1 MLAPHSKQHMSEA
14 TPTSPMPA
22 TTETPA
28 AVPEPEP
35 PLSIEDAAGTSSDYP
50 FNKFRDWETYK
61 SALGEAMSTEFA
73 AESYPKYIKNDDNL
87 LIVKRFIK
95 NGLDPEQALED
106 ILEVAFNEGARY
118 CSEFQGTIIQLVRYL
133 HKVKKAPLYAGSII
147 GRSYDVDLETEL
159 YSTISTRAAILD
171 TFRPKLSER
180 MIADLR
186 RVYENPP
193 EDQECNDGDYDED
206 EEYDDSNDDDIFY
219 YALIEES
226 SYLTELVQAKPAV
239 KAEP

>member
-1 MLAPHSKQHMSEA
+1 
-14 TPTSPMPA
+14 MPA
-22 TTETPA
+22 TSETPA
-28 AVPEPEP
+28 VVPEAPVAVPEPEP

-50 FNKFRDWETYK
+50 FNKFRDWETYL

-118 CSEFQGTIIQLVRYL
+118 CREFEGTIIQLVRYL

-193 EDQECNDGDYDED
+193 EDQECNEDYDDDYDED
-206 EEYDDSNDDDIFY
+206 EEYDNSKDDDIFD

-226 SYLTELVQAKPAV
+226 SYLTELVQAKPAAAAV
-239 KAEP
+239 NAEP

>member
-1 MLAPHSKQHMSEA
+1 MSEA
-14 TPTSPMPA
+14 TPTSPMPNA
-22 TTETPA
+22 TETPA
-28 AVPEPEP
+28 VVPEVPAAAVPESEL

-50 FNKFRDWETYK
+50 FNKFRDWETYL

-106 ILEVAFNEGARY
+106 VLEVAFNEGARY
-118 CSEFQGTIIQLVRYL
+118 CSEFEGTIIQLVRYL

-159 YSTISTRAAILD
+159 HSTISTRAAILD
-171 TFRPKLSER
+171 TFRPKLSEQ

-193 EDQECNDGDYDED
+193 EDQECDEDYDED
-206 EEYDDSNDDDIFY
+206 EEYDDSNDDDVFD

-226 SYLTELVQAKPAV
+226 SYLTELVQAKRAAPV
-239 KAEP
+239 KTEP

>member
-1 MLAPHSKQHMSEA
+1 MSDS
-14 TPTSPMPA
+14 TLPPTSPMPQ
-22 TTETPA
+22 
-28 AVPEPEP
+28 AVPEEP

-73 AESYPKYIKNDDNL
+73 AESYPKYIKNDDDL
-87 LIVKRFIK
+87 LIVKRFVK
-95 NGLDPEQALED
+95 NGLDPETALDD

-118 CSEFQGTIIQLVRYL
+118 CSEFEGTIISLVRYL
-133 HKVKKAPLYAGSII
+133 HRVKKAPLCAGTLLSR
-147 GRSYDVDLETEL
+147 GDDVDLETEL
-159 YSTISTRAAILD
+159 YSTVSTRAAILD

-193 EDQECNDGDYDED
+193 EDQDCDDDYDED
-206 EEYDDSNDDDIFY
+206 EEYDDSKDDDIFDY
-219 YALIEES
+219 TLIVES
-226 SYLTELVQAKPAV
+226 SYLTELVQAKPAAAAV
-239 KAEP
+239 NAEP